1 MAKSQSLAVTFVQL
15 MAESPNWYM
24 LTLAEIMCSY
34 PDELAW
40 SQMLAYTYHPRNLR
54 TLGYSVK
61 QTSFPVPPVPGLY
74 NIYSIMGMLV
84 HHFIRLCATTS
95 GFKIR
100 HYVRLTVQAF
110 SCHGTATKVWNVAS
124 SGTYAL
130 ARAHKNGRLE

>member
-34 PDELAW
+34 RDELAW
-40 SQMLAYTYHPRNLR
+40 SQVLAYTYHPCNLR

-74 NIYSIMGMLV
+74 NIHSIMRMLV

-100 HYVRLTVQAF
+100 HYVRLTFLAIVQQQRSGNA
-110 SCHGTATKVWNVAS
+110 AS